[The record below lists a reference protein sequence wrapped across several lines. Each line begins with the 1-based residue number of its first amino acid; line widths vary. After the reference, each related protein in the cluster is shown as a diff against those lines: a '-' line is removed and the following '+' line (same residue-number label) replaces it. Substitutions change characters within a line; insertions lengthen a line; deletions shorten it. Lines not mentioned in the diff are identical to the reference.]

1 MSIIKLDA
9 IGSTNDFLKDL
20 AQKEQLSDYTVVST
34 QHQTR
39 GRGQRSNTWKAEAG
53 KNLTVSVLKLN
64 SRVKSTEQFR
74 ISIHAG
80 LAVIDLLEQYK
91 IPDLALK
98 WPNDIMSGGR
108 KICGIL
114 IENSLRGHKLVH
126 SIIGIGLNVNQEIF
140 PDLPNAISM
149 NQITGGFVNIDELSL
164 HLRNAIKKEFELN
177 EEQAWDKLKE
187 RYEARLYGKD
197 KWVTFKDN
205 GRVINGLIQGIL
217 PNGQLNINLKDGSMR
232 SLNPGELQWL
242 L

>member
-9 IGSTNDFLKDL
+9 IGSTNDYLKDL
-20 AQKEQLSDYTVVST
+20 VQKEQLSDYTAVST

-39 GRGQRSNTWKAEAG
+39 GKGQRSNTWNTEAG
-53 KNLTVSVLKLN
+53 KNLTISILKLH
-64 SRVKSTEQFR
+64 SGLRSAEQFR

-80 LAVIDLLEQYK
+80 LAVIDLLKQYE

-126 SIIGIGLNVNQEIF
+126 SVIGIGLNVNQEYF

-149 NQITGGFVNIDELSL
+149 NQITGEIVDTDELLL
-164 HLRNAIKKEFELN
+164 HLRDSLKKEFELN
-177 EEQAWDKLKE
+177 ETQAWGKLKE
-187 RYEARLYGKD
+187 RYETRLYQKD
-197 KWVTFKDN
+197 KWVAFRDN
-205 GRVINGLIQGIL
+205 DSVIKGLIKGIL
-217 PNGQLNINLKDGSMR
+217 PSGQLNITLEDGRMR
-232 SLNPGELQWL
+232 SLNQGELQWVL
-242 L
+242 